1 MVKKDD
7 FQILSNEYLTLVNSP
22 LNPLTLDYRGSKLQ
36 AYLKDQRFTFLQHS
50 VLIGLLLGDGT
61 LSTNL
66 ENGQSNLKIEQAATS
81 KGIEYVNF
89 LYKVFQP
96 WVGTP
101 PKIRYKNQ
109 KPHSIWFRTFRM
121 KELEFYREQF
131 YRIDVNGQRRKQIP
145 KLIHKWINPISLVIW
160 YMDDG
165 GKHKYAYY
173 LHTQGF
179 TRSEN
184 QCLQEALMSVFGVSV
199 TIQRQLKK
207 FSSLIKEE
215 QEEQSSKVLSLE
227 VSNIQNITSK
237 ISEQTESS
245 ELEALENENKYFFLR
260 IPASSRKAFASLV
273 GPFILSGFS
282 YKLYLE
288 DFGVG
293 ETPPPHNVDKI

>member
-1 MVKKDD
+1 MGKKDD
-7 FQILSNEYLTLVNSP
+7 FQLLSTEYLRLVNSP
-22 LNPLTLDYRGSKLQ
+22 LNPVTLDYRGAKLQ
-36 AYLKDQRFTFLQHS
+36 AYLKEQQLTSLQKS

-61 LSTNL
+61 LSKNL
-66 ENGQSNLKIEQAATS
+66 DNGQSNFKIEQSATT

-131 YRIDVNGQRRKQIP
+131 YKIDVNGNRKKHVP
-145 KLIHKWINPISLVIW
+145 KLIHKWLNPISLAIW

-173 LHTQGF
+173 LHSHGF

-184 QCLQEALMSVFGVSV
+184 QCLQEALMSVFSLSV
-199 TIQRQLKK
+199 TIRRQLKN
-207 FSSLIKEE
+207 FSSVIKEE
-215 QEEQSSKVLSLE
+215 QDEISEILENPSSTLEEPVADLQSLE
-227 VSNIQNITSK
+227 D
-237 ISEQTESS
+237 ES
-245 ELEALENENKYFFLR
+245 KYFFIC
-260 IPASSRKAFASLV
+260 IPAQSRKAFASFV
-273 GPFILSGFS
+273 GPFLLAGFK
-282 YKLYLE
+282 YKLYE
-288 DFGVG
+288 DDFQN
-293 ETPPPHNVDKI
+293 NVDKL